1 MSDRL
6 EAPRSAFVRQWNV
19 LAGFCARDW
28 SLHFRSPLV
37 VVGTLT
43 GPLLLLVAVGIGL
56 GGSVTSGQQNNIL
69 GVIVPGL
76 CAMSTLL
83 VASQRSIAV
92 FHDRSTGLI
101 DEIVAGPVSR
111 LAVIIAQSVSSASL
125 AAVHGLIMLLLT
137 IALGAGSVPDNLP
150 AFVGSLALFAVMSS
164 VLCNAMAHGAT
175 KPGTIQSLLN
185 LVVNP
190 MFFLSGALYDVAG
203 TAPAVRL
210 LALID
215 PLHYGVRLLQSA
227 YGTVAPASPA
237 QLGFSI
243 AVIIGVCLL
252 GTVAAVRFS
261 RRS

>member
-1 MSDRL
+1 MSDHL
-6 EAPRSAFVRQWNV
+6 DTSPSAFIRQWNV

-43 GPLLLLVAVGIGL
+43 GPLLLLVAIGIGL

-69 GVIVPGL
+69 DVIVPGL

-111 LAVIIAQSVSSASL
+111 SAVIVAQTVSSASL
-125 AAVHGLIMLLLT
+125 ATIHGLAMLLLT
-137 IALGAGSVPDNLP
+137 IALGTGSVPENLL
-150 AFVGSLALFAVMSS
+150 AFAGSIAAFAVMSS

-190 MFFLSGALYDVAG
+190 LFFLSGALYDVAG
-203 TAPAVRL
+203 TAPVVRFL
-210 LALID
+210 GLID

-227 YGTVAPASPA
+227 YGTSAPASLS
-237 QLGFSI
+237 Q
-243 AVIIGVCLL
+243 IGVSVTVIVAVSLF
-252 GTVAAVRFS
+252 GTAAAVRFS